1 MGVLW
6 RAGGADRRVVLI
18 HIRRLLPLRGVCA
31 GRRGGILC
39 AGRGGKGPL
48 ATRSSELLTAFLGSL
63 LVDDV

>member
-1 MGVLW
+1 MGALW

-18 HIRRLLPLRGVCA
+18 NIRRLLPLRGVRA
-31 GRRGGILC
+31 GRRGGILR

-48 ATRSSELLTAFLGSL
+48 ASSELLTAFLGSL